1 MWQSFEKRAL
11 AALVLSIAILMIM
24 GWLVYSNTASLVKT
38 NQSVIHTQEVL
49 DALDDLLSDLKDAET
64 GQHGFIIT
72 GQESYLEPYT
82 AAVGNIDRD
91 FQRLKLLTADSGDLQ
106 RRLDALRPI
115 INERLSI
122 IKETIEARGN
132 KGAEAATQIIRTDR
146 GKRLMDQIR
155 LSMQEMHNAED
166 SLLKQR
172 TKAAVISSYRTTLSV
187 GIGALT
193 SLLLLLGAAY
203 MVRREMNERLRA
215 EVAAKKLA
223 EELKRSHNEL
233 EIRVQER
240 TAEMAKTGEE
250 LHAEIA
256 QRKQAERALEVSQG
270 RMAGIIESAMDAI
283 VTVDSSQRIILF
295 NSAAEKMFGYSS
307 EEALGQPL
315 ERIIPPRFRR
325 DHQQHIEEFG
335 QTKVTKRSMG
345 SLGAVYGLRANGEEF
360 PIEASISQMESGGQ
374 KLFTVILRDITER
387 RRAEEKLIEQAALL
401 NQAHDAILVRG
412 LDNRILFWNQGA
424 EHIFGWTAEEAIGRD
439 VKELVYRANLS
450 QFDEAKRAV
459 IKDGEWAGELNQVT
473 KEGKQVITECRWTLV
488 RDADGQ
494 PKSILAINT
503 DITERKR
510 LEAQFLRA
518 QRLESIG
525 TLASGIAHDLNNIL
539 SPITMGVQL
548 LQMKPADEGSR
559 RTLEVIRQGAERG
572 GDLIKQ
578 VLSFARGA
586 EGVKTTLQPR
596 HLIKEIIKVLDET
609 FPKNLTIKHSLPPD
623 LATVSGDPTQL
634 HQVLMNLC
642 LNARDAMPLGGT
654 LAITAENV
662 AFDEHYARMNPEA
675 KPGPYVFI
683 TVADTGTGIPSEIL
697 DRIFD
702 PFFTTKEQGKGTG
715 LGLSTVQAIVKG
727 HGGFINVYSEPGRGT
742 QFRIYLPALASAQ
755 AAQAAV
761 ALSNLPSGHGETI
774 LVVDDEASVR
784 EIARMALET
793 FGYRVLVAS
802 EGTEAVALYA
812 AHKDEISAVLT
823 DMMMPLMDGPATIR
837 ALQKISPQ
845 VRIVASSGL
854 SEGDRAAEAAE
865 LGVKTFLPKPYTA
878 ERLLMTLDGVLG
890 GPMRK
895 ESVS

>member
-1 MWQSFEKRAL
+1 MAAMILAL
-11 AALVLSIAILMIM
+11 AILAGM
-24 GWLVYSNTASLVKT
+24 GWLNYSNTSALVATTQSIVKT
-38 NQSVIHTQEVL
+38 QEIMV
-49 DALDDLLSDLKDAET
+49 ALDDLLSHLKDAET
-64 GQHGFIIT
+64 GQLGYVIT

-82 AAVGNIDRD
+82 AALGNVDQD
-91 FQRLKLLTADSGDLQ
+91 FQRLKLLATGNIELQ
-106 RRLDALRPI
+106 RRLDALRPV
-115 INERLSI
+115 INERLSVI
-122 IKETIEARGN
+122 GETIEARRD
-132 KGAEAATQIIRTDR
+132 KGSEAATQIVLTDR

-155 LSMQEMHNAED
+155 RSVLEMHNSEEA
-166 SLLKQR
+166 LLKRR
-172 TKAAVISSYRTTLSV
+172 TKASIISSYRTTVSLT
-187 GIGALT
+187 IGGLT
-193 SLLLLLGAAY
+193 SLALLVGAGY
-203 MVRREMNERLRA
+203 LIRREMTKRQQA
-215 EVAAKKLA
+215 EEEVKRSA
-223 EELKRSHNEL
+223 EELKRSHDEL

-240 TAEMAKTGEE
+240 TAEMAKTNEE

-256 QRKQAERALEVSQG
+256 QRKQAESALEESQG

-360 PIEASISQMESGGQ
+360 PIEASISQMESNGQ

-401 NQAHDAILVRG
+401 NQAQDAILVRG

-439 VKELVYRANLS
+439 VKELIYRADLS
-450 QFDEAKRAV
+450 QFEDANRAV
-459 IKDGEWAGELNQVT
+459 VKDEEWAGELNQVT
-473 KEGKQVITECRWTLV
+473 KDGKRVITECRWTLV

-494 PKSILAINT
+494 PKSVLAINT

-510 LEAQFLRA
+510 LEAQFLRT

-548 LQMKPADEGSR
+548 LQMKPTDDGSR
-559 RTLEVIRQGAERG
+559 RTLEVIRQSAERG

-596 HLIKEIIKVLDET
+596 HLIKEIAKVLGET
-609 FPKNLTIKHSLPPD
+609 FPKNITVKHSLPPD
-623 LATVSGDPTQL
+623 LATISGDPTQL

-675 KPGPYVFI
+675 KSGSYVFI
-683 TVADTGTGIPSEIL
+683 TVADTGTGIPPEIL

-702 PFFTTKEQGKGTG
+702 PFFTTKDQGKGTG
-715 LGLSTVQAIVKG
+715 LGLSTVQGIVKS

-742 QFRIYLPALASAQ
+742 QFRIYLPAVASAQ

-784 EIARMALET
+784 EMARTALET

-802 EGTEAVALYA
+802 EGAEAVALYA
-812 AHKDEISAVLT
+812 AHKDEITAVLT

-837 ALQKISPQ
+837 ALRKINPQ
-845 VRIVASSGL
+845 VKIVASSGL
-854 SEGDRAAEAAE
+854 SEGERAAEAAE

-878 ERLLMTLDGVLG
+878 ERLLTTLDGVLG